1 MIHEDYER
9 NYLNEIMYLQE
20 KTVAME
26 NEARKL
32 LEDMYRFN
40 AKIKLIKQEETKEHD
55 GEIRLDVL
63 PF

>member
-1 MIHEDYER
+1 MINEDYEKD
-9 NYLNEIMYLQE
+9 YLKDIMYLQE

-26 NEARKL
+26 NAAQEL

-40 AKIKLIKQEETKEHD
+40 AKIKIIKQEETEQHD
-55 GEIRLDVL
+55 GEIRSELL